1 MTDKTW
7 SNTLWKQQALII
19 AQTPYSLKGEIQ
31 AIGVQSNSLP
41 CSRWKRDTGRAKEY
55 EPERQREKK
64 EHKEQ
69 KKKKR
74 KKEEM
79 KGIHLG
85 SFSGFIEV
93 TNPYFCTEA
102 KIITCDVSY
111 SVSGQI
117 LQKRE

>member
-1 MTDKTW
+1 MKERYRE
-7 SNTLWKQQALII
+7 SERI
-19 AQTPYSLKGEIQ
+19 
-31 AIGVQSNSLP
+31 
-41 CSRWKRDTGRAKEY
+41 RARET
-55 EPERQREKK
+55 ERKK

-69 KKKKR
+69 KKKKE
-74 KKEEM
+74 KEEM